1 MKYIIGAILI
11 SSLIFFIVAL
21 LISATGF
28 IPAQSLSP
36 YGWIVWG
43 VLTVLC
49 YPLAKKIMA

>member
-1 MKYIIGAILI
+1 MKYIIGAVLI

-28 IPAQSLSP
+28 IPAQSLLP

-43 VLTVLC
+43 VLTALC
-49 YPLAKKIMA
+49 YPLAKKIMV